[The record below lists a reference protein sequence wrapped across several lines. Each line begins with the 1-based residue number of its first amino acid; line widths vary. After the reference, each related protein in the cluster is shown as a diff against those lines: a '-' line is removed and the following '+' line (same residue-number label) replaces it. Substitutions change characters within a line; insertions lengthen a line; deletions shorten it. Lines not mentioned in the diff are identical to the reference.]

1 MHRRATRRFDRV
13 SLLVCAV
20 AALALVVGCSSE
32 PAHNLLGPAPQVGQ
46 VYRDETRVTITNAT
60 LTATAGG
67 MSDTAQADIVADGVY
82 EEEILAVADGRV
94 TKSRTRFVTE
104 RFKVTARSRGQTE
117 THSDTSPLEGETVLS
132 EKVGERWKTTLVGK
146 APNPRQQRDLSDFE
160 PPASSKD
167 FYPAEPVKPG
177 HRWTVDGGK
186 LRKLYGSLLQVEA
199 GSLKLTFQ
207 RTIEADGELCAQIG
221 EELDVRGKM
230 RDEKGEWM
238 QMELKATGTSLRSLK
253 RGFNL
258 SMHLTGTMTA
268 SGTVTE
274 GGQRLQLK
282 ISGPLTIDL
291 KCQRK

>member
-1 MHRRATRRFDRV
+1 
-13 SLLVCAV
+13 LLLCAV
-20 AALALVVGCSSE
+20 ASLAAAAGCSSG
-32 PAHNLLGPAPQVGQ
+32 PPQNLLGPAPQVGQ
-46 VYRDETRVTITNAT
+46 VYRDEVKVTITNGT
-60 LTATAGG
+60 LTITAGG
-67 MSDTAQADIVADGVY
+67 ISETAQADIAVDGVY

-104 RFKVTARSRGQTE
+104 RLKLTARSRGQTE
-117 THSDTSPLEGETVLS
+117 THSDTGPLEGETVLS
-132 EKVGERWKTTLVGK
+132 EKVGERWKNTLVGK

-167 FYPAEPVKPG
+167 YYPAEPVKPG

-230 RDEKGEWM
+230 RDEGGEWV
-238 QMELKATGTSLRSLK
+238 QMELKATGTSRRSLK
-253 RGFNL
+253 RG
-258 SMHLTGTMTA
+258 LTLGRTLIGNIRL

-274 GGQRLQLK
+274 RGEQLQVT
-282 ISGPLTIDL
+282 IEGPVMIET
-291 KCQRK
+291 KVQRK